1 MTRMTMPIL
10 TAALLLGGLSATH
23 AAAAAAGTRGITEAQ
38 ARNEISLDGYRDVRD
53 LHKVA
58 DGWMASAKE
67 GDKSV
72 SVIADNNGDV
82 RKQ

>member
-1 MTRMTMPIL
+1 MTRNTMPIL
-10 TAALLLGGLSATH
+10 AAALALGGLWATH
-23 AAAAAAGTRGITEAQ
+23 AVAASGSRAITEAQ
-38 ARNEISLDGYRDVRD
+38 ARKEITLDGYSDVRD

-67 GDKSV
+67 GGTSV

>member
-1 MTRMTMPIL
+1 MTRMTMPVL
-10 TAALLLGGLSATH
+10 AAALVLGALSAAPAV
-23 AAAAAAGTRGITEAQ
+23 AATNSRSITAAQ
-38 ARNEISLDGYRDVRD
+38 ARNEITLDGYSDVRD
-53 LHKVA
+53 LHKVT

-67 GDKSV
+67 GSKAV